1 MQGRFFIQSFPHHI
15 EIWTITGNLSQ
26 NSKFYKEINNIGEF
40 YIKKSYFRLLRR
52 EKQWFQKLN
61 LFF

>member
-15 EIWTITGNLSQ
+15 EEPTITGNLSK
-26 NSKFYKEINNIGEF
+26 NSKIQKEIYNIGEF
-40 YIKKSYFRLLRR
+40 YIKKSYFTLLRR
-52 EKQWFQKLN
+52 GKQWFQKLS

>member
-1 MQGRFFIQSFPHHI
+1 MQGRFFIQSFPYHI
-15 EIWTITGNLSQ
+15 KETTITSNLSQ
-26 NSKFYKEINNIGEF
+26 NSKIQKEINNIGEF

-52 EKQWFQKLN
+52 GKQWFQKLN